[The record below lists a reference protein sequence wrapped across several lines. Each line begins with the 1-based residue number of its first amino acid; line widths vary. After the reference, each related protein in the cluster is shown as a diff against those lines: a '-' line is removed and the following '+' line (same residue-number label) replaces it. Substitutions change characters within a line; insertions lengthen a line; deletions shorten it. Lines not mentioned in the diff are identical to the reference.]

1 MLASQPKFALANKHG
16 VWQEKVIQQRSAVSA
31 KRNVLKSQLP
41 LIVIAATVC
50 LLTLMWLVYRSLGRS
65 RCDSIFQQTD
75 DIMQVSLKVI
85 ETKGK
90 LALGSQKVQELTDSS
105 QKVAIHLKSCCT
117 FQQAGALNAEQLQ
130 VCISGA
136 KDYQAQIIQV
146 AANIKEADAAEKQQK
161 PELAKQKTDEAKEG
175 ANKLLSTEKTLAKAV
190 ETPPAAPPVKGG
202 AEKEPNNTIPQANV
216 AEMGTTIVGEV
227 TPADDVDFFRFQY
240 RDAKKRR
247 DKIVVHLENRS
258 TTLRPSLILHN
269 EDKSIARNWDTANAP
284 GANFEFSFLAESEK
298 TYFVGVASY
307 YNGTS
312 GAYALSLLPQ
322 KAYDQYEPNDDA
334 FAATPLK
341 VGQMLEANIM
351 DGTDVDSYRVSGVKE
366 KSLTIQLENLSP
378 ALRPSIRVL
387 KSDKS
392 LAQNWNAA
400 NAPGADLTFSF
411 ESQPGQDYF
420 VEVASYYNGSA
431 GPYRLKVQ

>member
-1 MLASQPKFALANKHG
+1 M
-16 VWQEKVIQQRSAVSA
+16 SA
-31 KRNVLKSQLP
+31 KRNVFKSQLP

-50 LLTLMWLVYRSLGRS
+50 LLTLMWLIYRSLGRS
-65 RCDSIFQQTD
+65 RCDSIFEQTAD
-75 DIMQVSLKVI
+75 RVQANLEFIKI
-85 ETKGK
+85 KGK

-105 QKVAIHLKSCCT
+105 QKVGLHLKTCCNA
-117 FQQAGALNAEQLQ
+117 QEARMLNAEQFQ
-130 VCISGA
+130 ICMSGA
-136 KDYQAQIIQV
+136 KDYETQIIQV
-146 AANIKEADAAEKQQK
+146 ATNIKEATAAEEQQK
-161 PELAKQKTDEAKEG
+161 PELAKQKTDAAKQG
-175 ANKLLSTEKTLAKAV
+175 VSKVVNTEKTLAKTTEDLPVQVRVKDV
-190 ETPPAAPPVKGG
+190 EQ
-202 AEKEPNNTIPQANV
+202 EPNNTIPQANV
-216 AEMGTTIVGEV
+216 AEIGNTIAGEINP
-227 TPADDVDFFRFQY
+227 TKDVDFFAFQY

-247 DKIVVHLENRS
+247 DNIVVRLKNRS

-312 GAYALSLLPQ
+312 GAYSLSLLPQ

-334 FAATPLK
+334 FAATPVN

-366 KSLTIQLENLSP
+366 KNLTIQLENLSP